1 MTEKKI
7 YKAIFKCEALNERC
21 VWYVGSRK
29 EGRKHLRNHIGSNG
43 KGTLSAYRQSDWTY
57 ELRPVFEDASD
68 VRYDVL
74 NSRDD

>member
-1 MTEKKI
+1 MSKT

-21 VWYVGSRK
+21 VWYVGTRK
-29 EGRKHLRNHIGSNG
+29 EGRKHRRNHIGSNG
-43 KGTLSAYRQSDWTY
+43 KGTLSAYRQNDWTY
-57 ELRPVFEDASD
+57 ELRPVFEDASG

>member
-43 KGTLSAYRQSDWTY
+43 KGTLSAYRQCDWTY